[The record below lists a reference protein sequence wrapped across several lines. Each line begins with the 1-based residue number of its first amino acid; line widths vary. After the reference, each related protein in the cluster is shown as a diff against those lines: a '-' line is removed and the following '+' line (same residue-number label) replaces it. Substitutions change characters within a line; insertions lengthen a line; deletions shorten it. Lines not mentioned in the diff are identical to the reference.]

1 MKSHPSRFVSVT
13 RVAPTHLPLFCKGRF
28 RFGASVNSILASGF
42 DDETCARSINVNRNS
57 VIDSARRSSPLIMS
71 DDDVDPELVELLRQR
86 FGLSGPAQ
94 DGISSDTGV
103 LKDAEYICNN
113 AIDVSIDM
121 YGTKAAAESI
131 HEAML
136 QRAYSTHTWSEHEL
150 HPTKSQGLSDVD
162 LVNFVFTIDLLNFS

>member
-1 MKSHPSRFVSVT
+1 MKH
-13 RVAPTHLPLFCKGRF
+13 
-28 RFGASVNSILASGF
+28 
-42 DDETCARSINVNRNS
+42 ARGQSKAKSSS
-57 VIDSARRSSPLIMS
+57 VIDRACRSSPPIMS
-71 DDDVDPELVELLRQR
+71 DDEADPELVELLRQR
-86 FGLSGPAQ
+86 FGLSGPAP

-103 LKDAEYICNN
+103 LKDAEYIYNN